1 MNIDE
6 PIVSV
11 KNVFQNSLNLPRSG
25 TSSSESQCTFALL
38 ASKWFIMLFY
48 FGWLTTLSSISN
60 RRGMWYYC
68 VRPCMTMECTWQ
80 TRCLMQRPKW
90 LSISVFLIIGREVC
104 WDLFLREW
112 SCYSVDCDCDQDR
125 LDGSAWL
132 HTSRAGDGFARK
144 CACNTDDFK
153 YGKCKNVFL
162 WISGLLK
169 KQMHKVS
176 TDMTSMANRPKQM
189 PRHASGASILRRK
202 GSRVCALTES
212 KHSKARFAA
221 KWT

>member
-1 MNIDE
+1 MYDH
-6 PIVSV
+6 VMYLG
-11 KNVFQNSLNLPRSG
+11 KK
-25 TSSSESQCTFALL
+25 CLL
-38 ASKWFIMLFY
+38 RAHNKPFC
-48 FGWLTTLSSISN
+48 ISN
-60 RRGMWYYC
+60 S
-68 VRPCMTMECTWQ
+68 
-80 TRCLMQRPKW
+80 KHDA
-90 LSISVFLIIGREVC
+90 
-104 WDLFLREW
+104 DLFLKH
-112 SCYSVDCDCDQDR
+112 SCYSGRDCDQDR